1 MSNIAPPSDAA
12 DLDALQSVLG
22 HRFANPALLRQAL
35 AHSSLSAAQ
44 RGSRQ
49 RDFDR
54 LEFLGD
60 RVLGLIVADM
70 LVAAFPKANE
80 GELGQRFAALVSYPT
95 LAEIAASIDLGRF
108 LRLAPSE
115 ENSGGRRNPSVLADA
130 LEAVLGALYR
140 DGGHDVARRFILE
153 SFADRLRAQA
163 SPPREPK
170 TALQE
175 WSQARGLSLPIY
187 RVVATDGPAHAPRFV
202 IEVEI
207 AGRSAR
213 GEGTAK
219 REAERLAAT
228 ALLDRLER
236 E

>member
-1 MSNIAPPSDAA
+1 MSNDSPPPDAV
-12 DLDALQSVLG
+12 DLDALQAVLG
-22 HRFANPALLRQAL
+22 HRFSDPALLRQAL

-44 RGSRQ
+44 RGSRR

-60 RVLGLIVADM
+60 RVLGLIVADI
-70 LVAAFPKANE
+70 LVAAFPGANE

-95 LAEIAASIDLGRF
+95 LAEIARSIDLGRF

-115 ENSGGRRNPSVLADA
+115 EQSGGRGNPSVLADA

-140 DGGHDVARRFILE
+140 DGGHDVARRFVRE
-153 SFADRLRAQA
+153 HFAERARA
-163 SPPREPK
+163 PATPPREPK

-187 RVVATDGPAHAPRFV
+187 RLVSADGPAHAPRFI

-207 AGRSAR
+207 AGRTAR
-213 GEGTAK
+213 GQGTAK
-219 REAERLAAT
+219 RDAERLAAT
-228 ALLDRLER
+228 ALLEQLEGG
-236 E
+236 